1 MHWKN
6 LRHGVYCMIMHL
18 VALLTSDH
26 KLAKAL
32 ADFRD
37 PSLNV
42 YLHAISPLTPLEQV
56 AQSLKPLDFAGAL
69 ILEPPLQQ
77 QAYAIATRSSLDA
90 QEVEAVDVLTVTP
103 SGLLGEFNLGR
114 AIGQTLRN
122 AQWDGR
128 GAKAVVIGSGR
139 LARAVS
145 RELSSLGVQ
154 RLALLAR
161 SRPSAENSLSR
172 LAASTEVVTQ
182 ALASPGAATMLEQ
195 ADLLIRIDT
204 EAHIPRHIL
213 GPHLTLVD
221 LFPQAMSQLRQDAL
235 SMGALTLSLRD
246 VQAHHL
252 ALSLNHILGSKL
264 GAEHFLE
271 VMHAL
276 EI

>member
-1 MHWKN
+1 
-6 LRHGVYCMIMHL
+6 MHL
-18 VALLTSDH
+18 VAVLSQDIKLSHALTE
-26 KLAKAL
+26 
-32 ADFRD
+32 FRD
-37 PSLNV
+37 PQLNV
-42 YLHAISPLTPLEQV
+42 YLHPVPLNTALPEI
-56 AQSLKPLDFAGAL
+56 ASSLKPLDFAGML
-69 ILEPPLQQ
+69 ILDAPLQH
-77 QAYAIATRSSLDA
+77 QAYEVASRSSLDA
-90 QEVEAVDVLTVTP
+90 QEVQAVDVLTVTP

-122 AQWDGR
+122 AKWDGR
-128 GAKAVVIGSGR
+128 RAKAVVIGSGR

-145 RELSSLGVQ
+145 RELSSLGVH

-161 SRPSAENSLSR
+161 TRPSAENSLSR

-182 ALASPGAATMLEQ
+182 ALASPSSMSMLEQ
-195 ADLLIRIDT
+195 ADLIIRIDT
-204 EAHIPRHIL
+204 EAHIPAHIL

-235 SMGALTLSLRD
+235 AMGAMTLSLRD

-264 GAEHFLE
+264 GAENFLE